1 VELWRLLAHNHWIT
15 LSLKGY
21 EVKICARCSGYL
33 LGFTAPHLGY
43 RILGIDSPIFI
54 DPFWQLVCFLLALP
68 LAVDWITQSWGLR
81 RSNNR
86 VRLLSGIFVGLG
98 LFMFMGLGISL
109 ENKRVIFILATLM
122 VTLIGEFGKSLITWR
137 EEYF

>member
-1 VELWRLLAHNHWIT
+1 MAHNHWIT

-137 EEYF
+137 EEFF